1 MTAGRLEK
9 WLATEESKSV
19 GQSDGGESV
28 GTPRGGASSSFST
41 RTRRTSPPLRG
52 ATPS

>member
-1 MTAGRLEK
+1 M
-9 WLATEESKSV
+9 ATDESKSV

-28 GTPRGGASSSFST
+28 GHASGRSIIKL
-41 RTRRTSPPLRG
+41 LRG

>member
-9 WLATEESKSV
+9 WPATDASKSV

-28 GTPRGGASSSFST
+28 DHASGRSIIKL
-41 RTRRTSPPLRG
+41 LRG